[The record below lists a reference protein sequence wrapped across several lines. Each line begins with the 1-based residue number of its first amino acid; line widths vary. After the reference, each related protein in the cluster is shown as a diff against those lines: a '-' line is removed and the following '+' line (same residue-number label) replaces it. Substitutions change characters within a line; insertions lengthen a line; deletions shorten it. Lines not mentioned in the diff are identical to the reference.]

1 MVGQRTASRR
11 QFSPVGPRDKPRSFS
26 LVASFSFTHLSHLGG
41 GALLVL
47 LPKAQS
53 PCSVAVDLN
62 SPEKRNEVHLLSDKT
77 NVLDCRKKGIEC

>member
-1 MVGQRTASRR
+1 MTSRR
-11 QFSPVGPRDKPRSFS
+11 QFSPVGPRGQTQ
-26 LVASFSFTHLSHLGG
+26 VIQLGGKFLIYPLESSWWG

-47 LPKAQS
+47 LTKAQS

-62 SPEKRNEVHLLSDKT
+62 SPEKRNEAHLLSDKT